1 MSDLRRELQL
11 KAEDLTWT
19 PPSEGIIQETTA
31 ELELQEEIVGQD
43 RAVKA
48 IRRGLVMKSHGFN
61 IYVAGM
67 NGTGRNRTV
76 LRLLEEINVEG
87 AIPPDLCYVNNFKA
101 PDQPRLLTFDA
112 GKGVVFKQRI
122 ADVIGTLQKKI
133 PAIFESEEFQAARNE
148 IINRHMGS
156 QKALFKNF
164 ETKVTAENFMMVQV
178 QVGPF
183 TRPDLAPVV
192 VGNPM
197 KIEQLEALVEEGK
210 FSAEELEKIKAKYK
224 ELSQEMEKIF
234 KAARDIDKTIQE
246 DLENL
251 ARDWAAPLVKDALHP
266 VLDEFDIESVKSYL
280 DEMEADI
287 MAHLDRFRPR
297 LVAQQGPGEGPSAP
311 MLVPPDPSQLKDYEV
326 NVLVDHSETK
336 KPPVI
341 TETTPTFRNLFGSVE
356 RVIDRQG
363 IWYSDYRHI
372 KAGSLLKANGGFL
385 VLNARDVLMEVGVY
399 PTLKRSLRNRMF
411 EIQSDPFSFLFTSSM
426 KPEKIP
432 IEVKVIMIGDSEI
445 YDLLHWYDED
455 FRRIFKIKADFDSTM
470 PNTGPNVSKLAGFVA
485 RVCSEEKLLPCD
497 ASGMEAIAKLAIRW
511 AGRKKNITAQFKRIS
526 DLIREADLT
535 AREAA
540 STVISA
546 KHVEEANED
555 RIERVNMIEDKI
567 HEYIED
573 GILMID
579 TAGERVGQI
588 NGLSVYSFP
597 EFSFGRPSR
606 ITVKTSMGK
615 LGIISI
621 EREAELSGHTYDK
634 GVLILSGFLRDRF
647 SQDKPLNLT
656 ASVTF
661 EQSYSGV
668 DGDSASSTELY
679 ALLSS
684 LAEKPIDQSIAV
696 TGSVNQHGEVQPIG
710 GVNQKIEGFFK
721 VCKDMGLTGKQGVMI
736 PRRNIGDLMLTRE
749 VLDAV
754 EKEQF
759 HIWAVDHVDQGIEI
773 LTGVPAGERNEDGE
787 FPEDTINCL
796 VDLRLEETCKRSQR
810 VQRRP
815 IRRRTQRRK
824 RGARVTDDGF
834 GTGVGRTEAPSGSMG
849 HARGSSKSHLRHFSR
864 GFEDSSHVVP
874 VRWYSSHSCS
884 WIEPYL
890 QVPGLHRNRESG
902 YRSPLESPSRSRR
915 FAADLLLLR
924 QVHRAFSTSRFLP
937 RPCLWRIATLPLFSP
952 TISRETSSLPVKE
965 AFHS

>member
-1 MSDLRRELQL
+1 MSDLRQELRL
-11 KAEDLTWT
+11 KMEDLTWT
-19 PPSEGIIQETTA
+19 APSEGIIKQTTA
-31 ELELQEEIVGQD
+31 ELELQDEIVGQD

-48 IRRGLVMKSHGFN
+48 LRRGLGMKSHGFN
-61 IYVAGM
+61 IYVAGV
-67 NGTGRNRTV
+67 NGTGRTATV
-76 LRLLEEINVEG
+76 LKLLEEINAEG
-87 AIPPDLCYVNNFKA
+87 PIPPDLCYVNNFKN
-101 PDQPRLLTFDA
+101 PDQPRLVSFDA
-112 GKGVVFKQRI
+112 GKGVIFKQRI
-122 ADVIGTLQKKI
+122 TDLTKSLQKKI
-133 PAIFESEEFQAARNE
+133 PAIFESEEFQTARNE

-164 ETKVTAENFMMVQV
+164 ENKVSTESFMMVQV

-251 ARDWAAPLVKDALHP
+251 ARDWAAPLVKDAFHP
-266 VLDEFDIESVKSYL
+266 VIEEFNAESVKGYL
-280 DEMEADI
+280 EEVEADI
-287 MAHLDRFRPR
+287 MAHLDRFRPK
-297 LVAQQGPGEGPSAP
+297 LVAQQGPGETPGPP
-311 MLVPPDPSQLKDYEV
+311 MLMPPDPGQLRDYEV
-326 NVLVDHSETK
+326 NILVDNSETK
-336 KPPVI
+336 KPPVVS
-341 TETTPTFRNLFGSVE
+341 ETTPTFRNLFGTVE
-356 RVIDRQG
+356 RVMDRQG
-363 IWYSDYRHI
+363 IWFSDYRHI
-372 KAGSLLKANGGFL
+372 KAGSLLTANGGFL

-399 PTLKRSLRNRMF
+399 PTLKRSLRYRVF
-411 EIQSDPFSFLFTSSM
+411 EIQSDPYSFLFTTSM

-432 IEVKVIMIGDSEI
+432 IQIKVIMIGDSEI
-445 YDLLHWYDED
+445 YDLLHFYDED

-470 PNTGPNVSKLAGFVA
+470 PNTGANMNKLAGFVA
-485 RVCSEEKLLPCD
+485 RVCSEDELLPCD
-497 ASGMEAIAKLAIRW
+497 PSGMEAIAKLAIRW
-511 AGRKKNITAQFKRIS
+511 AGRKKNITAQFERVA
-526 DLIREADLT
+526 DLVREADLT
-535 AREAA
+535 AREAS

-546 KHVEEANED
+546 THVELANED
-555 RIERVNMIEDKI
+555 RIERINMIEDKI

-579 TAGERVGQI
+579 TTGERVGQI

-606 ITVKTSMGK
+606 ITVKTCMGK
-615 LGIISI
+615 LGIINI
-621 EREAELSGHTYDK
+621 EREAELSGNTYNK

-656 ASVTF
+656 ASITF

-684 LAEKPIDQSIAV
+684 LSEKPIDQGIAV

-754 EKEQF
+754 KIEQF
-759 HIWAVDHVDQGIEI
+759 HIWAVDHVDQGIEV
-773 LTGVPAGERNEDGE
+773 LTGIPAGEPNEDGE
-787 FPEDTINCL
+787 FPEGSINYL
-796 VDLRLEETCKRSQR
+796 VDLRLDE
-810 VQRRP
+810 
-815 IRRRTQRRK
+815 
-824 RGARVTDDGF
+824 
-834 GTGVGRTEAPSGSMG
+834 
-849 HARGSSKSHLRHFSR
+849 LSR
-864 GFEDSSHVVP
+864 GLKE
-874 VRWYSSHSCS
+874 Y
-884 WIEPYL
+884 
-890 QVPGLHRNRESG
+890 ES
-902 YRSPLESPSRSRR
+902 SPSEEEES
-915 FAADLLLLR
+915 
-924 QVHRAFSTSRFLP
+924 
-937 RPCLWRIATLPLFSP
+937 
-952 TISRETSSLPVKE
+952 KE
-965 AFHS
+965 EGPEQA